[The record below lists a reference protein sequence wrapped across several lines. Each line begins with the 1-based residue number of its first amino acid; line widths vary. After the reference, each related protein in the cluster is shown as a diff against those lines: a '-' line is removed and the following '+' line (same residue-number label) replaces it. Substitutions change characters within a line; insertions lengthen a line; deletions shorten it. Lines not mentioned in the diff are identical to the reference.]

1 MKKNHTV
8 AGVAGENPAD
18 HSRRQFIKKTAAA
31 SVIASAGSI
40 LLPKYAR
47 AAARP
52 IKIGFVSPLTGNLAA
67 FGAPDKFVLGGIRK
81 KVGSEIMVNGVNHPL
96 VIIEKDSQSDP
107 NRAAQVA
114 AELIKSDKVD
124 LMVTACDV
132 DTVNPVSDQA
142 EINGVP
148 CIVTDCPWQLW
159 FFGRGGDPR
168 KGFKW
173 TYHSFWGFE
182 DDLDVLTDMWGSVPT
197 NKVVGGLWPDDAA
210 GLGYANPERGFPPVI
225 KAKGFKLVDPGRFN
239 LNNPDFSAMIQ
250 IFKRENVE
258 IVHAMLL
265 PAAFDDFWSQAAQQ
279 GFKPKVACASAGLL
293 FPSAANGL
301 GDRCLGLTTEVNW
314 SPGFPFKSGLTG
326 QTAAQL
332 CAQWEEET
340 GKQWTQPLG
349 HKHALFEVAY
359 DVLKRTKNIDS
370 PESILDAIVTTNYNS
385 IVGHIQWTGNPVKN
399 VCKTPLIGGQWVRGK
414 GKFKYDIVIVNN
426 LEAKEIPI
434 QMAMKSL

>member
-81 KVGSEIMVNGVNHPL
+81 LVGSEIMVNGVNHPL
-96 VIIEKDSQSDP
+96 EIIEKDSQSDP

-114 AELIKSDKVD
+114 AELIKSDNVD

-173 TYHSFWGFE
+173 TYHFFWGFE
-182 DDLDVLTDMWGSVPT
+182 DDLDVFMDMWESVPT
-197 NKVVGGLWPDDAA
+197 NRVVGGLWGDDAA
-210 GLGYANPERGFPPVI
+210 GLGFSNPEHGFPPVI
-225 KAKGFKLVDPGRFN
+225 KAKGFKLVDPGRFS
-239 LNNPDFSAMIQ
+239 LNNPDFSALIQ

-258 IVHAMLL
+258 IV
-265 PAAFDDFWSQAAQQ
+265 S
-279 GFKPKVACASAGLL
+279 
-293 FPSAANGL
+293 
-301 GDRCLGLTTEVNW
+301 R
-314 SPGFPFKSGLTG
+314 
-326 QTAAQL
+326 
-332 CAQWEEET
+332 
-340 GKQWTQPLG
+340 
-349 HKHALFEVAY
+349 HALASGV
-359 DVLKRTKNIDS
+359 
-370 PESILDAIVTTNYNS
+370 
-385 IVGHIQWTGNPVKN
+385 
-399 VCKTPLIGGQWVRGK
+399 
-414 GKFKYDIVIVNN
+414 
-426 LEAKEIPI
+426 
-434 QMAMKSL
+434 